1 MLDKFKSRVGLNK
14 KKVNSSDGNSSSSN
28 NNISDISNGNG
39 NINKNGN
46 THGTKIHSDNGRL
59 HNSKETDIDD
69 NVEYIGQGVLASWEN
84 NSEMGLAVDSQ
95 KQSHTDSDSVDS
107 VDGNTFAVPDV
118 PTPSPF

>member
-1 MLDKFKSRVGLNK
+1 MHRPVLTLPLPHPPLARASFIVRLISGCYINLSQGLVNK

-46 THGTKIHSDNGRL
+46 THGTKIHSDNGKL

-69 NVEYIGQGVLASWEN
+69 NVEYIGQCVLAGPEN
-84 NSEMGLAVDSQ
+84 NSEMGLAVD
-95 KQSHTDSDSVDS
+95 
-107 VDGNTFAVPDV
+107 
-118 PTPSPF
+118 